1 MSLESD
7 VLRFL
12 DEREEELVA
21 FTQALVATPS
31 VNPPGDEQAVVD
43 VAAARLRELGI
54 TDVDIVSKDVKRPN
68 LLAHLDG
75 VAAGCELTLCSHLD
89 TKPAGRVDQWHRDPW
104 DAAIQEGELYGLG
117 SGDMKASAAAMVYAL
132 AAIAYVGLPIGRLTL
147 ALVADEEAGSSYG
160 AKWLAECGHLT
171 GDAVLIG
178 EPSGITEAWESIA
191 LVSRGAALFKI
202 HVSGTQTHSSISDRL
217 PTVNATVKAARLID
231 RMERE
236 LKDALTY
243 DDHPLC
249 ELGPTVNVGV
259 MAQAGVFYGVYPGE
273 AEFGSDIRTLPGMTR
288 ESIIADLQRFLD
300 AAMADDPELDATLHF
315 EEIYYEATE
324 IESSHPL
331 VAAVQSASQ
340 SILGS
345 SPPLQAFPGATDA
358 AHIQGIA
365 GLPTIAAF
373 GPGYLP
379 RAHSPNETVPVE
391 DIGKAARMY
400 ALASLRYLAD
410 GVSR

>member
-1 MSLESD
+1 MSVESD

-54 TDVDIVSKDVKRPN
+54 ADVDIVSKDVKRPN

-75 VAAGCELTLCSHLD
+75 VAAGRELTLCSHLD
-89 TKPAGRVDQWHRDPW
+89 TKPAGRVDQWRRDPW
-104 DAAIQEGELYGLG
+104 DAAIEEGELYGLG
-117 SGDMKASAAAMVYAL
+117 SGDMKASAAAMVYAV

-160 AKWLAECGHLT
+160 A
-171 GDAVLIG
+171 AVLIG

-259 MAQAGVFYGVYPGE
+259 TAQAGVFYGVYPGE

-331 VAAVQSASQ
+331 VAAVQSASE

-400 ALASLRYLAD
+400 ALASLRYLGD